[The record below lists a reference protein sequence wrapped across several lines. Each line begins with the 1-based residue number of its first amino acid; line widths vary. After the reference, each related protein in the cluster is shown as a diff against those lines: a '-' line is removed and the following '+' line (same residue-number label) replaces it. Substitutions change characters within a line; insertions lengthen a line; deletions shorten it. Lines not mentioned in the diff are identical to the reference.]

1 MGVIDFVAAC
11 TWHRRCDVFPTLC
24 DVL

>member
-11 TWHRRCDVFPTLC
+11 TWHSRCDVFATSC

>member
-11 TWHRRCDVFPTLC
+11 TWHRRGDVFPKSC
-24 DVL
+24 DFL